1 MTFFDPDLMK
11 FGNAMSPF
19 VQMPSY
25 ESAQLAMQRPFE
37 DRYNSRY
44 DQPDWWGAYGDEYG
58 LETRG
63 EYVGGGP
70 VLMRI
75 GAAESVVDDPWKSQK
90 WDRRALVASAVIAGL
105 TTLFA
110 LREKDHAVE
119 IIAVGAAGITLTWGL
134 SASKNLTASR

>member
-1 MTFFDPDLMK
+1 MAGGPVTFFDPDLMK

-25 ESAQLAMQRPFE
+25 ETAQLAMQRPFE
-37 DRYNSRY
+37 DRYNPRY
-44 DQPDWWGAYGDEYG
+44 ENQPTWTDYMGFED
-58 LETRG
+58 

-75 GAAESVVDDPWKSQK
+75 GAAEGIVDK
-90 WDRRALVASAVIAGL
+90 RALVVSAVIAGL

-110 LREKDHAVE
+110 LREKDHALE
-119 IIAVGAAGITLTWGL
+119 IVAAGAAGIALTWGL
-134 SASKNLTASR
+134 SATKNLTASR

>member
-1 MTFFDPDLMK
+1 MTTDNFSREVTGSVTFFDPDLMK

-37 DRYNSRY
+37 DRYNPRY
-44 DQPDWWGAYGDEYG
+44 ENQPTWTDYMNMQ
-58 LETRG
+58 

-70 VLMRI
+70 VLMGPGPVEI
-75 GAAESVVDDPWKSQK
+75 VDK
-90 WDRRALVASAVIAGL
+90 RALVATAVIAGL

-110 LREKDHAVE
+110 LREKEHALP
-119 IIAVGAAGITLTWGL
+119 IAAAGALGIAVTWGI
-134 SASKNLTASR
+134 SAGKLPIGSR